1 MNLSEIITELE
12 NKNGIYIYNNKS
24 YFPKVDLDFDRT
36 KFKTGDEKIYVKDSV
51 TGKRFYVLILK
62 LYNDDIENMIRMDI
76 KMDNNVYTEITRMFT
91 FKNTCRTN
99 GFIILST
106 NNYVEEDKQIILD
119 ENIGL
124 VPEDETYV
132 CISEKPGGNGFYR
145 KDYNR
150 KTQFWTTKKL
160 IEQIEKDASDY
171 SGFFGF

>member
-1 MNLSEIITELE
+1 MNLSKIITELE
-12 NKNGIYIYNNKS
+12 NRNGIYIGDKPP
-24 YFPKVDLDFDRT
+24 FAKVDLDFDRT
-36 KFKTGDEKIYVKDSV
+36 RFKPDDEKIYVKDSV
-51 TGKRFYVLILK
+51 TGKRFYVLLLK
-62 LYNDDIENMIRMDI
+62 LYNTDVEDMLRMDI
-76 KMDNNVYTEITRMFT
+76 RLDNCVYTEIIRMLS

-99 GFIILST
+99 GFIIRST
-106 NNYVEEDKQIILD
+106 KNYDDVNGQIIID

-132 CISEKPGGNGFYR
+132 CIPERPDSEYELL
-145 KDYNR
+145 R

>member
-1 MNLSEIITELE
+1 MNLSKIITELE

-36 KFKTGDEKIYVKDSV
+36 RFKPGDEKIYVKDSV
-51 TGKRFYVLILK
+51 TGKRFYVLLK
-62 LYNDDIENMIRMDI
+62 LYNTDVEDMLRMDI
-76 KMDNNVYTEITRMFT
+76 RLDKSIYTEIIRMLS

-99 GFIILST
+99 GIIIQST
-106 NNYVEEDKQIILD
+106 KNYDDVNGQIIID

-132 CISEKPGGNGFYR
+132 CIPERPDSEYEFL
-145 KDYNR
+145 R

>member
-1 MNLSEIITELE
+1 MNLSKIITELE

-36 KFKTGDEKIYVKDSV
+36 KFKTSDEKIYVKDSV
-51 TGKRFYVLILK
+51 TGKRFYVLLLK
-62 LYNDDIENMIRMDI
+62 LYNTDIEDMLRIDIRL
-76 KMDNNVYTEITRMFT
+76 DNNAYTQIVRMLAH
-91 FKNTCRTN
+91 KNTCRTN
-99 GFIILST
+99 GFIIQST

-132 CISEKPGGNGFYR
+132 CIPKRPDSEYEFLR
-145 KDYNR
+145 T
-150 KTQFWTTKKL
+150 TQFWTTKKL

-171 SGFFGF
+171 SGFFRF

>member
-1 MNLSEIITELE
+1 ML
-12 NKNGIYIYNNKS
+12 
-24 YFPKVDLDFDRT
+24 
-36 KFKTGDEKIYVKDSV
+36 
-51 TGKRFYVLILK
+51 
-62 LYNDDIENMIRMDI
+62 RMDI
-76 KMDNNVYTEITRMFT
+76 RLDRSVYTEIIRMLS

-99 GFIILST
+99 GFIIQST
-106 NNYVEEDKQIILD
+106 KNYDDVNGQIIID

-132 CISEKPGGNGFYR
+132 CIPERPDSEYEFL
-145 KDYNR
+145 R

>member
-1 MNLSEIITELE
+1 MNLSKIITELE

-24 YFPKVDLDFDRT
+24 YFPKIDLDFDRT

-51 TGKRFYVLILK
+51 TGKRFYVLLLK
-62 LYNDDIENMIRMDI
+62 LYNTDIEDMLRMDI
-76 KMDNNVYTEITRMFT
+76 RLDNNAYTQIVRMLAHN
-91 FKNTCRTN
+91 KNTCRTN
-99 GFIILST
+99 GFIIQST

-132 CISEKPGGNGFYR
+132 CIPKRPDSEYEFLR
-145 KDYNR
+145 
-150 KTQFWTTKKL
+150 TIQFWTTKKL

-171 SGFFGF
+171 SGFFRF

>member
-1 MNLSEIITELE
+1 MNLSKIITELE

-51 TGKRFYVLILK
+51 TGKRFYVLLLK
-62 LYNDDIENMIRMDI
+62 LYNTDIEDMLRMDI
-76 KMDNNVYTEITRMFT
+76 RLDNNAYTQIVRMLAHN
-91 FKNTCRTN
+91 KNTCRTN
-99 GFIILST
+99 GFIIQST

-132 CISEKPGGNGFYR
+132 CIPKRPDSEYEFLR
-145 KDYNR
+145 
-150 KTQFWTTKKL
+150 TIQFWTTKKL

-171 SGFFGF
+171 SGFFRF

>member
-1 MNLSEIITELE
+1 MNLSKIITELE
-12 NKNGIYIYNNKS
+12 NKNGIYIYNNES
-24 YFPKVDLDFDRT
+24 YFPKIDLDFDRT
-36 KFKTGDEKIYVKDSV
+36 RFKPGDEKIYVKDSV
-51 TGKRFYVLILK
+51 TGKRFYVLLLK
-62 LYNDDIENMIRMDI
+62 LYNTDVEDMLRMDI
-76 KMDNNVYTEITRMFT
+76 RLDNCVYTEIIRMLS

-99 GFIILST
+99 GVIIQST
-106 NNYVEEDKQIILD
+106 KNYDDVNGQIIID

-132 CISEKPGGNGFYR
+132 CIPERPDSEYEFL
-145 KDYNR
+145 R